1 MKRNGFPHARAAQ
14 YSRSDFGAI
23 EFPVRGLNPVEVILG
38 LTEKFHDCD
47 LNADVRLPPGYLT
60 EGGGMEQV
68 DFSEYTRAAHFGHR
82 KLTPRACVVDSK
94 KHLRLFLADALED
107 LGFVTCECGQAGD
120 LAGLMQTEHLDLIVL
135 SVCVDGINVGE
146 ILEAVVRKNF
156 GGKVLV
162 IGQPDSIMVKAVKQI
177 GDEYGIA
184 MLPSLP
190 TPFGA
195 ASLRASVAELLP
207 AEPAPS
213 PAVDVAEAL
222 KAGWLELWYQQKI
235 DTRSLAPGGAEA
247 LVRMR
252 HPAWGV
258 VPPACFIPDDRDPH
272 FRALS
277 EFVVGRAIEDWR
289 YLLER
294 QGPVDLSINLPVAFF
309 RDDAAVRDL
318 TRAMP
323 AHPAFGGLLIE
334 LDSREVIGD
343 PSLALD
349 AARRLSLHN
358 IALTLDHLGAEWPAL
373 LELRSFPFAELKVDR
388 QFIDGCA
395 DDRLKQTVCRHI
407 VELAH
412 DNGARAVA
420 QGIETRAD
428 FMAAHDIGFDLVQ
441 GHLFGKPVAARKFA
455 RSRPQ
460 LAPVDDKPS

>member
-1 MKRNGFPHARAAQ
+1 
-14 YSRSDFGAI
+14 
-23 EFPVRGLNPVEVILG
+23 
-38 LTEKFHDCD
+38 
-47 LNADVRLPPGYLT
+47 
-60 EGGGMEQV
+60 MEQV
-68 DFSEYTRAAHFGHR
+68 NFGEFARAAHFGHR

-120 LAGLMQTEHLDLIVL
+120 LAGVLQTEHLDLIVL
-135 SVCVDGINVGE
+135 SVCVDGINVGD
-146 ILEAVVRKNF
+146 ILEAIVRKNF

-162 IGQPDSIMVKAVKQI
+162 IGQPDSIMVKAVRQI

-235 DTRSLAPGGAEA
+235 DTRSLAPDGAEA

-252 HPAWGV
+252 HPACGV
-258 VPPACFIPDDRDPH
+258 VPPAHFIPDDRDPH
-272 FRALS
+272 FRRLS

-289 YLLER
+289 YLLES
-294 QGPVDLSINLPVAFF
+294 QGPVDLSINLPAAFF
-309 RDDAAVRDL
+309 GDDAAVRDL
-318 TRAMP
+318 SRAVP

-334 LDSREVIGD
+334 IDSGEAIEHADLVV
-343 PSLALD
+343 D
-349 AARRLSLHN
+349 AARALRLHN
-358 IALTLDHLGAEWPAL
+358 IALAVDNVGAEWPSL

-388 QFIDGCA
+388 QFINGCA
-395 DDRLKQTVCRHI
+395 DDRLKQTVCRRI
-407 VELAH
+407 VELAR
-412 DNGARAVA
+412 DNGARAIA

-428 FMAAHDIGFDLVQ
+428 FLAAHEMGFDLVQ
-441 GHLFGKPVAARKFA
+441 GHLFGKPVAVRKFA

-460 LAPVDDKPS
+460 LAPGPAKPC

>member
-1 MKRNGFPHARAAQ
+1 
-14 YSRSDFGAI
+14 
-23 EFPVRGLNPVEVILG
+23 
-38 LTEKFHDCD
+38 
-47 LNADVRLPPGYLT
+47 
-60 EGGGMEQV
+60 MEQV
-68 DFSEYTRAAHFGHR
+68 NFGEFARAAHFGHR

-120 LAGLMQTEHLDLIVL
+120 LAGLLQTEHPDLIVL
-135 SVCVDGINVGE
+135 SVCVDGINVGD
-146 ILEAVVRKNF
+146 ILEAIVRKNF

-162 IGQPDSIMVKAVKQI
+162 IGQPDSIMVKAVRQI

-235 DTRSLAPGGAEA
+235 DARSLAPDGAEA

-258 VPPACFIPDDRDPH
+258 VPPACFIPDDKDPH
-272 FRALS
+272 FRKLS
-277 EFVVGRAIEDWR
+277 EFVIGRAIEDWR
-289 YLLER
+289 YLLES
-294 QGPVDLSINLPVAFF
+294 QGPVDLSINLPAAFF
-309 RDDAAVRDL
+309 ADDAAVRDL
-318 TRAMP
+318 SRAVP

-334 LDSREVIGD
+334 IDNNEAIEHADLVLE
-343 PSLALD
+343 
-349 AARRLSLHN
+349 AARALRLHN
-358 IALTLDHLGAEWPAL
+358 IALAVDNVGTEWPSL

-388 QFIDGCA
+388 QFINGCA
-395 DDRLKQTVCRHI
+395 DDRLKQTVCRRI
-407 VELAH
+407 VELAR
-412 DNGARAVA
+412 DNGARAIA

-428 FMAAHDIGFDLVQ
+428 FLAAHEMGFDLVQ
-441 GHLFGKPVAARKFA
+441 GHLFGKPVAVRKFA
-455 RSRPQ
+455 RARPQ
-460 LAPVDDKPS
+460 LTHGPEKPS